1 VRQSTSFTDFLVDLV
16 DDPARLAEYRTDR
29 EQVLTAAELTEE
41 ERAILRSGDPAR
53 LQNRMVAT
61 SEEEVVPM
69 TKTVH
74 ERTPP
79 GEEEEE
85 GGGTIH
91 EPPEPPEPE
100 PEPEPE
106 PPRPEP
112 PPEARHRTT

>member
-16 DDPARLAEYRTDR
+16 DDPARLAEYRTNR

-41 ERAILRSGDPAR
+41 ERAIIRSGDPAR
-53 LQNRMVAT
+53 LQSRMAAT
-61 SEEEVVPM
+61 SEEEIVPM
-69 TKTVH
+69 TTTVH

-85 GGGTIH
+85 GGTIH
-91 EPPEPPEPE
+91 KPPEPPEPE